1 MEGRKKFGKSSL
13 KSIQQKLPAIAPMG
27 GTDPPGK
34 KISSALGAV
43 QNMKTNMYFSK
54 IVSFKWEISLNSFLK
69 ELRENF
75 LACAK
80 RKIENSLDCSKAAVA
95 MAAGDDEPKSAV
107 ASEATNLSAGHR
119 PEKRLT
125 FVYHGVTAGGTPCS
139 PYGVD
144 SDD

>member
-1 MEGRKKFGKSSL
+1 
-13 KSIQQKLPAIAPMG
+13 
-27 GTDPPGK
+27 
-34 KISSALGAV
+34 
-43 QNMKTNMYFSK
+43 MKTNMYFSK